1 MPSRKIVVGVGVFIK
16 ENDKVLLVKRSREP
30 GKGKWAIP
38 GGRLRFGEK
47 IRDAAIR
54 EIEEETGL
62 KVEITKLID
71 VVDVFIKDSH
81 GRLKEHFVIIDF
93 EGKVVGG
100 ELRASSDALEAR
112 WVDKSNIHNYDL
124 TESTAEFLRQY
135 L

>member
-1 MPSRKIVVGVGVFIK
+1 MLSKKIVVGVGVFIRK
-16 ENDKVLLVKRSREP
+16 NDEVLLVRRSRDP

-47 IRDAAIR
+47 IGDAAIR

-62 KVEITKLID
+62 KIEITKLMD
-71 VVDVFIKDSH
+71 VVDVFIRDSK
-81 GRLKEHFVIIDF
+81 GRIKEHFVIIDF
-93 EGKVVGG
+93 EGRVIGG

-112 WVDKSNIHNYDL
+112 WVDKSSIHKYEL
-124 TESTAEFLRQY
+124 TESTAKFLQKY

>member
-1 MPSRKIVVGVGVFIK
+1 MSSKKIVVGVGVFIRD
-16 ENDKVLLVKRSREP
+16 NDKVLLIRRSRDP

-47 IRDAAIR
+47 VKDAAIR

-62 KVEITKLID
+62 KIEITKLID
-71 VVDVFIKDSH
+71 VVDVFTRDSK
-81 GRLKEHFVIIDF
+81 GKLKEHFVIVDF
-93 EGKVVGG
+93 EGRVIGG

-112 WVDKSNIHNYDL
+112 WVNKSLIHEYEL
-124 TESTAEFLRQY
+124 TESTAKFLKQY

>member
-1 MPSRKIVVGVGVFIK
+1 LLSKKIVVGVGVFIRK
-16 ENDKVLLVKRSREP
+16 NDEVLLVRRSRDP

-62 KVEITKLID
+62 KIEITKLMD
-71 VVDVFIKDSH
+71 VVDVFIRDSK
-81 GRLKEHFVIIDF
+81 GRIKEHFVIIDF
-93 EGKVVGG
+93 EGRVIGG

-112 WVDKSNIHNYDL
+112 WVDKSSIHKYEL
-124 TESTAEFLRQY
+124 TESTAKFLQKY

>member
-1 MPSRKIVVGVGVFIK
+1 LSSKKIVVGVGVFIRD
-16 ENDKVLLVKRSREP
+16 NDKVLLIRRSRDP

-47 IRDAAIR
+47 VKDAAIR

-62 KVEITKLID
+62 KIEITKLID
-71 VVDVFIKDSH
+71 VVDVFTRDSK
-81 GRLKEHFVIIDF
+81 GKLKEHFVIVDF
-93 EGKVVGG
+93 EGRVIGG

-112 WVDKSNIHNYDL
+112 WVNKSLIHEYEL
-124 TESTAEFLRQY
+124 TESTAKFLKQY

>member
-1 MPSRKIVVGVGVFIK
+1 LSKKIIVGVGVFIR
-16 ENDKVLLVKRSREP
+16 ENDKVLLVRRSRDP

-38 GGRLRFGEK
+38 GGRLRLGEK

-62 KVEITKLID
+62 KIEITKLID
-71 VVDVFIKDSH
+71 VVDVFTKDFK
-81 GRLKEHFVIIDF
+81 GRIKEHFVIIDF
-93 EGKVVGG
+93 EGKVIRG

-112 WVDKSNIHNYDL
+112 WVNKSLIHKYEL
-124 TESTAEFLRQY
+124 TESTAKFLQQY

>member
-1 MPSRKIVVGVGVFIK
+1 MSKKIIVGVGVFIR
-16 ENDKVLLVKRSREP
+16 ENDKVLLVRRSRDP

-62 KVEITKLID
+62 KIEITKLMD
-71 VVDVFIKDSH
+71 VVDIFTKDSK
-81 GRLKEHFVIIDF
+81 GRIKEHFVIIDF
-93 EGKVVGG
+93 EGRVIGG

-112 WVDKSNIHNYDL
+112 WVDKASIHKYEL
-124 TESTAEFLRQY
+124 TKSTAKFLQKY

>member
-1 MPSRKIVVGVGVFIK
+1 LPSRKIVVGVGVFIK

-71 VVDVFIKDSH
+71 VVDVFIKDPH

-124 TESTAEFLRQY
+124 TESTAEFLRQH